1 MLNVQRHRG
10 VSQFDDEVAYTR
22 KWMWTHMI
30 LGAVMVAVFLFHQVL
45 GWFAGAAGWYALSLM
60 VMYGFMSERPA
71 CRLLLALLFLAGAG
85 AGVFFINVVFPGTQ
99 APPMPVIPPVVI
111 PLLVGLACMTY
122 VVNALFLL
130 FNRRIRKAGQ
140 VGFSLW

>member
-22 KWMWTHMI
+22 KWMWVHMI
-30 LGAVMVAVFLFHQVL
+30 LGAAMVAVFLFHQVL
-45 GWFAGAAGWYALSLM
+45 GWFAGAAGWYALSLV
-60 VMYGFMSERPA
+60 VMYGFMIEHQI
-71 CRLLLALLFLAGAG
+71 CRLLLALLFLGGAAG
-85 AGVFFINVVFPGTQ
+85 GVYFINVVFPTTQ
-99 APPMPVIPPVVI
+99 APPMPIIPPAVI

-122 VVNALFLL
+122 VVTGLVLL
-130 FNRRIRKAGQ
+130 FNSRIRKAGQ